1 MNVLGFDYGSRLIGV
16 ALGNRLT
23 GNARPLGV
31 VANSGSGPDWER
43 IDTWI
48 REWQPE
54 ALLVGLPLTLDG
66 EEQPASRGA
75 RAFASALVK
84 RSALPLHLVDERRS
98 SIEAARRFAQRRAA
112 GLAKKK
118 HAADIDAVAAEVITE
133 TWLANPT

>member
-1 MNVLGFDYGSRLIGV
+1 MLGFDYGSRLIGV

-23 GNARPLGV
+23 GSARPLGV

-84 RSALPLHLVDERRS
+84 RSSLPLHLVDERRS

-118 HAADIDAVAAEVITE
+118 HAAEIDALAAEVITE

>member
-23 GNARPLGV
+23 ATARPLGV
-31 VANSGSGPDWER
+31 VANGGNGPDWER
-43 IDTWI
+43 IDGWL

-75 RAFASALVK
+75 RAFANALAK

-133 TWLANPT
+133 TWLANPS